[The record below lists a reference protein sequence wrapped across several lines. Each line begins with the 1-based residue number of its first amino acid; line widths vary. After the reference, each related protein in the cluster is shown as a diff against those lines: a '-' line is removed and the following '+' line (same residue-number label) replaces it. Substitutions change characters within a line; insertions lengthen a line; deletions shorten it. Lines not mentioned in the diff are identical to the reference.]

1 MATSEL
7 PLCNF
12 PCVGETDDGISIGE
26 TAVVVAVPPD
36 AGEGVHVPLLGILVS
51 ELCCVPTMLG
61 STEDR
66 RLISILFSL
75 LLH

>member
-1 MATSEL
+1 MNCRAALL
-7 PLCNF
+7 PA
-12 PCVGETDDGISIGE
+12 GGE

-51 ELCCVPTMLG
+51 ELCCVTMLG